1 VTTVNLGVFNVSIQY
16 LWKPNGRHTWHYR
29 RAVPA
34 AIKHHYTQP
43 HILKSLRTKDEI
55 EAAKLCLNLN
65 RQYEG
70 EFERLKRGLPK
81 SIAQPTYDLALEKL
95 NSFGLY
101 PKALLDDTN
110 HPHIADDFLNS
121 LEDKLSDVLPQNE
134 FEQIWYYG
142 KPIPDNLL
150 DTVES
155 AALDLLHGKYRPRAS
170 DYVESYVHLK
180 DRQNDKR
187 FVLTAERAIAC
198 LLEFL
203 PDKPP
208 GEYTRAEVRTLIKLH
223 TDKKAVKTAT
233 LHRHLTILRAMFN
246 KVAKERELKEDMLH
260 PFTDFEVPHLREDA
274 VDRIDFTT
282 DELNILR
289 QGISARKRQIESL
302 IHLMLDTGL
311 RVKECCGLKV
321 GDIVVDADVAYLKVL
336 KNPFRRLKTA
346 SSKRFIPL
354 IGVALEAVKLEIENK
369 ESGDWLFPIYIDE
382 AKESTKNTAA
392 SAAANKRIRS
402 ILGQDAP
409 TCHSFRHT
417 FTSRLRNVECPKDIR
432 DELGGW
438 ASSVSDRYGSPADIK
453 IKQSYLLKSI
463 DAPSGVDWG

>member
-1 VTTVNLGVFNVSIQY
+1 MTTVALGVFNVSIQY
-16 LWKPNGRHTWHYR
+16 LWKPKERHTWHYR

-34 AIKHHYTQP
+34 AIKHHYSQS

-70 EFERLKRGLPK
+70 EFERLARGLAK

-110 HPHIADDFLNS
+110 HPHMADDFLRS
-121 LEDKLSDVLPQNE
+121 LEDKLSDVLPPKE

-170 DYVESYVHLK
+170 AYVESYVHLK
-180 DRQNDKR
+180 SRQDDKR
-187 FVLTAERAIAC
+187 FVLAAQRAIAF

-208 GEYTRAEVRTLIKLH
+208 GEYTRAEVRTLIKSH
-223 TDKKAVKTAT
+223 TDKKIIKTAT

-260 PFTDFEVPHLREDA
+260 PFTDFDVPHLREDA
-274 VDRIDFTT
+274 VGRRDFTT
-282 DELNILR
+282 DELNVLR

-321 GDIVVDADVAYLKVL
+321 GDIVADADIAYLKVL
-336 KNPFRRLKTA
+336 RNPFRRLKT
-346 SSKRFIPL
+346 SISKRFIPL
-354 IGVALEAVKLEIENK
+354 IGVALEAVKSEIEDK
-369 ESGDWLFPIYIDE
+369 EDGDWLFPIYIDE
-382 AKESTKNTAA
+382 VKESTKNTAA
-392 SAAANKRIRS
+392 SAAANKRIRA
-402 ILGQDAP
+402 ILGEDAP

-417 FTSRLRNVECPKDIR
+417 FSSRLRNVGCPKDII

-438 ASSVSDRYGSPADIK
+438 ASTVSDKSGSPTDIR
-453 IKQSYLLKSI
+453 IKQEYLLESL
-463 DAPSGVDWG
+463 DAPSGVEWA